1 MTMARL
7 TSEHG
12 KNLRFD
18 LTISVLLYIPA
29 HFTCEVSLFHINAVF
44 TIFFIFFLLLFFF
57 YTVLKKGLDIMR
69 SYC

>member
-44 TIFFIFFLLLFFF
+44 TIIFIFFFIIIFFF
-57 YTVLKKGLDIMR
+57 YTVLKK
-69 SYC
+69 